1 MQPMICLVFTSYNQ
15 CRWAMAKY
23 FVASGVRKHD
33 RCQRP
38 GSSMAPEISNY
49 VCDNAG
55 CYKIPWQF
63 IAIYN
68 NLYEFKIKLRKF
80 MSTLINFIF
89 DCIKLYYIILNTSKK
104 YSKHCFVHNFARQC
118 GFSGFFFRQ
127 ITFWDLFSQLCPTM
141 PLLHTYIV
149 YRVV

>member
-33 RCQRP
+33 WCQRP

-89 DCIKLYYIILNTSKK
+89 DCIKLYYIILNTSKNTANIVSFTTLPDNAASPVFFSDK
-104 YSKHCFVHNFARQC
+104 LLFEICFRNFARQC
-118 GFSGFFFRQ
+118 RFF
-127 ITFWDLFSQLCPTM
+127 IHISYT
-141 PLLHTYIV
+141 V
-149 YRVV
+149 